1 MKEIFSKKAFF
12 HISIL
17 LFSLFLLRGL
27 GISEEVD
34 TKVGGF
40 RFYLTDDDGKKRGV
54 VNGHK
59 ADFISPDEIEITDAS
74 AQITDLGKHPVLIQ
88 TPNCIFIKSASKIV
102 SELPVVI
109 GTVGVEIN
117 GIGMDWSFDK
127 KTLII
132 HKDVIVDLAKNIQD
146 EFEDE

>member
-1 MKEIFSKKAFF
+1 MKKFFYQKVFFIPFIFF
-12 HISIL
+12 
-17 LFSLFLLRGL
+17 FSLFLLRNQGS
-27 GISEEVD
+27 SEEVD

-40 RFYLTDDDGKKRGV
+40 RFYLTDDNGKKRGV

-59 ADFISPDEIEITDAS
+59 ADFISSDEIEITDAS

-88 TPNCIFIKSASKIV
+88 TPSCIFIKAESKIV

-117 GIGMDWSFDK
+117 GIGMDWAFDK

-132 HKDVIVDLAKNIQD
+132 HKDVIVDIAKNIQD
-146 EFEDE
+146 EFENE